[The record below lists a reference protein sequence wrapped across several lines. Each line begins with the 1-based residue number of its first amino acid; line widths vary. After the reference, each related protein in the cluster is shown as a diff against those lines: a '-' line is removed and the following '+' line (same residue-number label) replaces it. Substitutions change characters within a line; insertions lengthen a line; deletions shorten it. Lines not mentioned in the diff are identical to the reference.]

1 MSNEKALIIHLI
13 VGLTKKTNMYKNE
26 SLFS

>member
-1 MSNEKALIIHLI
+1 MSNGKAMIIHLI
-13 VGLTKKTNMYKNE
+13 VGLTKKTKMYKNE